1 MSGPRSASEVS
12 SLTASDRGSL
22 PSDGEMSPVV
32 KRDSVVQ
39 RFNVQRSL
47 CINGKYQNPWP
58 SWRPPTF
65 TNILRFGLARDK
77 SNIPTKQVRFLSNI
91 QFFFQ
96 IFYLNFGIFCLKI
109 ILKFLMMCSMFA
121 SYNKIVKLFSFK
133 SKQN

>member
-1 MSGPRSASEVS
+1 VRSVDYDFETSSTFNSGQWMGGPRSASEVS

-39 RFNVQRSL
+39 RFDVQRSL

-65 TNILRFGLARDK
+65 TNILKFGLARGK
-77 SNIPTKQVRFLSNI
+77 SNIPTKQVRFLSI
-91 QFFFQ
+91 IKHLIFFSTQSIKYF
-96 IFYLNFGIFCLKI
+96 IS
-109 ILKFLMMCSMFA
+109 ILEYS
-121 SYNKIVKLFSFK
+121 V
-133 SKQN
+133 